1 MITPVL
7 HMSRDLMDMVVI
19 RRSSVTLLGFKR
31 KGAKCV
37 EGVPKKRKLNK
48 QKSDP
53 EAANFA
59 KVTLMYERA

>member
-7 HMSRDLMDMVVI
+7 HMSKDLIMLVV
-19 RRSSVTLLGFKR
+19 SWLSATLIGFKS